1 MVIKPVSKICWEIR
15 FREKNS
21 FKGIVMI
28 VIHIPCSTE
37 LKLVILLNLMTFCL
51 IIAFMKVFKE
61 WNDIAKVA
69 RSSEFEELSE
79 DEQIDIFDVKVRLIT
94 T

>member
-1 MVIKPVSKICWEIR
+1 
-15 FREKNS
+15 
-21 FKGIVMI
+21 MI

-61 WNDIAKVA
+61 WNEIAKVV
-69 RSSEFEELSE
+69 RSSEFEESE

>member
-1 MVIKPVSKICWEIR
+1 
-15 FREKNS
+15 
-21 FKGIVMI
+21 MI

-51 IIAFMKVFKE
+51 IIAFMKVFEE
-61 WNDIAKVA
+61 WNEIAKVV
-69 RSSEFEELSE
+69 RRSEFEESE

>member
-1 MVIKPVSKICWEIR
+1 
-15 FREKNS
+15 
-21 FKGIVMI
+21 MI

-61 WNDIAKVA
+61 WNEIAKVV
-69 RSSEFEELSE
+69 RSSEFGESE

>member
-51 IIAFMKVFKE
+51 IIAFMKVFEE
-61 WNDIAKVA
+61 WNEIAKVV
-69 RSSEFEELSE
+69 RRSEFEESE

>member
-1 MVIKPVSKICWEIR
+1 MVIKPVSKISWEIR

-61 WNDIAKVA
+61 WNEIAKVV
-69 RSSEFEELSE
+69 RSSEFGESE

>member
-51 IIAFMKVFKE
+51 IIAFMKVFEE
-61 WNDIAKVA
+61 WNEIAKVV
-69 RSSEFEELSE
+69 RSSEFGESE

>member
-1 MVIKPVSKICWEIR
+1 
-15 FREKNS
+15 
-21 FKGIVMI
+21 MI

-61 WNDIAKVA
+61 WNELAKVV
-69 RSSEFEELSE
+69 RSSEFEESE

>member
-21 FKGIVMI
+21 FKEIVMI

-51 IIAFMKVFKE
+51 IIAFMKVFEE
-61 WNDIAKVA
+61 WNEIAKVV
-69 RSSEFEELSE
+69 RSSEFGESE

>member
-1 MVIKPVSKICWEIR
+1 
-15 FREKNS
+15 
-21 FKGIVMI
+21 MI

-61 WNDIAKVA
+61 WNEIAKVV
-69 RSSEFEELSE
+69 RRSEFEESE

>member
-1 MVIKPVSKICWEIR
+1 
-15 FREKNS
+15 
-21 FKGIVMI
+21 MI

-61 WNDIAKVA
+61 WNESAKVV
-69 RSSEFEELSE
+69 RSSEFEESE